1 MTLKELTELS
11 EELGLYDQEASR
23 DHLLKTCQHLR
34 QQLQAKAEYVE
45 NLERERHILLAR
57 LKEVMPWV
65 GVCPMQPADIRVM
78 YIFKDLAADALH
90 EIKADIKRAYK
101 KDAE

>member
-11 EELGLYDQEASR
+11 EELGLYEQEASR
-23 DHLLKTCQHLR
+23 GHLLKTCQQLR

-65 GVCPMQPADIRVM
+65 GMCPLQPADIHTMHIV
-78 YIFKDLAADALH
+78 KDLAQDALR
-90 EIKADIKRAYK
+90 EIQADIKRGYK
-101 KDAE
+101 KDT